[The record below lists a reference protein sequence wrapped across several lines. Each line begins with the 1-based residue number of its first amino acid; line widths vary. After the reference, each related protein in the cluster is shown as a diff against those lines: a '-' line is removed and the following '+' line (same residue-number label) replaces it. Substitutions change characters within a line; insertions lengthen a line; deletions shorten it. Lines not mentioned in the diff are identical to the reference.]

1 MLSDEEVNRIVNL
14 EEGAIQSVLYRI
26 KKFLEEQ
33 IEKTKL
39 KQEEVKV
46 QKETVKEK
54 LRKLREGILTKGEP
68 EGDDERSLLVRDL
81 KDTIALLE
89 HKVKRLT
96 VQLKTKDEKIKIYSR
111 KLDRAAE
118 EAEIEARNREQSHDN
133 DEEYE
138 DDEY

>member
-1 MLSDEEVNRIVNL
+1 LLSDEEVNRIVNL

>member
-1 MLSDEEVNRIVNL
+1 
-14 EEGAIQSVLYRI
+14 
-26 KKFLEEQ
+26 
-33 IEKTKL
+33 
-39 KQEEVKV
+39 
-46 QKETVKEK
+46 
-54 LRKLREGILTKGEP
+54 LREGILTKGEP

>member
-89 HKVKRLT
+89 HKVTRLT